1 MEELLRHDYFN
12 VSSSDLLA
20 QPLTKAE
27 LWLTYTLQDMS
38 EPVRDVAATESVSS
52 LSSGMSSSN
61 NDQLS
66 SSSISQSSIYTLS
79 NLSIDSDDDYAE

>member
-1 MEELLRHDYFN
+1 MEELLNHDYFN
-12 VSSSDLLA
+12 LSSSDLLA

-27 LWLTYTLQDMS
+27 RRLTYTLQDMS